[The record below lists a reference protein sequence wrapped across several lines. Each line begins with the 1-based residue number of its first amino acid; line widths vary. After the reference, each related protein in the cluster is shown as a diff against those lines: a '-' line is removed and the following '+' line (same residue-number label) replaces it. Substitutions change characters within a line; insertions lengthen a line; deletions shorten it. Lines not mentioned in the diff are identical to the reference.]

1 MAEKATFYWWASC
14 QQCRVSR
21 QALQERTAAFEE
33 RDFFK
38 HKLSAE
44 EVTGLLH
51 GRTLRE
57 VFSEK
62 SPSVKKLGLTPAT
75 MTDAEM
81 LEWILKEPRLLKR
94 PLLVVGGKLLVQPK
108 PADLDAAFS

>member
-1 MAEKATFYWWASC
+1 MQFD
-14 QQCRVSR
+14 
-21 QALQERTAAFEE
+21 E

-38 HKLSAE
+38 QKLTAE
-44 EVTGLLH
+44 EVMSLLQ
-51 GRTLRE
+51 GRPLRD

-62 SPSVKKLGLTPAT
+62 SPSVKKLGLIPAT

-94 PLLVVGGKLLVQPK
+94 PLLEVDGKLLVQPK
-108 PADLDAAFS
+108 PADLDAAFR